1 MQDLSVCCIACY
13 TNSSFGVKPSG
24 TAKLENSP
32 SIPFLLFLSSFSC
45 TPQQGSLLHFTSYKI
60 HPPPLLCC
68 LPALYRKLF
77 PADMGVCLARN
88 GGKKVHFSSGY
99 ILRAAQLLHAL
110 VFFSLFFFLSSCS
123 VSTYFILSFFFLLL
137 STPILLP
144 SPMAPYGATACVTA
158 SLGAI
163 LYCCIV
169 V

>member
-110 VFFSLFFFLSSCS
+110 VFFSLFFSCPPAQSLLISFFL
-123 VSTYFILSFFFLLL
+123 FSFFFSQPPSFFQVPWLLMVLQHASLLL
-137 STPILLP
+137 WGPFC
-144 SPMAPYGATACVTA
+144 TAA
-158 SLGAI
+158 
-163 LYCCIV
+163 
-169 V
+169 